1 MSSESVSQRSQ
12 AFAIGDRAA
21 VCRQM
26 RFVVQIQ
33 REILGVLRL
42 DDLDVFGEDL
52 VTLSSFKSRSGAV
65 HPTWS

>member
-1 MSSESVSQRSQ
+1 
-12 AFAIGDRAA
+12 
-21 VCRQM
+21 M

-42 DDLDVFGEDL
+42 DDLDVFGEYL